1 MGTVWKSV
9 FMRILFTISLLAGCF
24 FGNAQILTHGIVQS
38 GSSTP
43 GCTDADA
50 LKYFAATGITDATK
64 KMAICDFITREKAAS
79 RWGTEVQ
86 VFYILGNG
94 SYDAS
99 KYNLIDT
106 GTFKYSEF
114 GTITYTTG
122 SGGGAKPTSGSY
134 LLTGY
139 TPSVD
144 ATSANSFHYMLWSLE
159 NINETS
165 TDMGCHVGYIADIEL
180 YNTTMYTVLNTS
192 TYGSYLT
199 SGLSTTVGCFLSNRT
214 SSTAVAVYQ
223 NGSSLTSGSITANGL
238 PTGQTLIFTSNQ
250 SNFSTKKCVFASIG
264 AGISNPS
271 DYYNSVNQ
279 LKTDLGL

>member
-1 MGTVWKSV
+1 MTKLLY
-9 FMRILFTISLLAGCF
+9 ILLSLIALN
-24 FGNAQILTHGIVQS
+24 GNAQIIQTHGIIQS
-38 GSSTP
+38 QASS

-50 LKYFAATGITDATK
+50 LKYFAATGITDAGVKT
-64 KMAICDFITREKAAS
+64 AICDFITREKAAS

-94 SYDAS
+94 SFNAS
-99 KYNLIDT
+99 RYNLIDT
-106 GTFKYSEF
+106 SLFKYSEF

-122 SGGGAKPTSGSY
+122 SGGGAKPTSGAY

-139 TPSVD
+139 TPSTHAISV
-144 ATSANSFHYMLWSLE
+144 NSFHYMLWSQE

-165 TDMGCHVGYIADIEL
+165 TDMGRHVGYISDIEL
-180 YNTTMYTVLNTS
+180 YNTTMYTVINKS
-192 TYGSYLT
+192 SYGTYLT
-199 SGLSTTVGCFLSNRT
+199 AGLSTTVGCFLSNRT

-223 NGSSLTSGSITANGL
+223 NGSSLASGSISADGL
-238 PTGQTLIFTSNQ
+238 PTGETLIFTSNLA
-250 SNFSTKKCVFASIG
+250 NFSTKKCVFASIG
-264 AGISNPS
+264 AGISNVT